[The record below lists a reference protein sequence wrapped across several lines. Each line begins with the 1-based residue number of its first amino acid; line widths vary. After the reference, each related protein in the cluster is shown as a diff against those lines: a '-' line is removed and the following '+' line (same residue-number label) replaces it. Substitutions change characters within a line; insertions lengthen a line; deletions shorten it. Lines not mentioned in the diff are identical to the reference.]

1 MDTRGHGSPAAA
13 GTVAMDA
20 KLGRPSLM
28 PNTQSESL
36 SVRFPVPV
44 FDAITRRAVE
54 LQTTPRELVRQA
66 VNFVLKNGVTFPE
79 APQ

>member
-1 MDTRGHGSPAAA
+1 
-13 GTVAMDA
+13 
-20 KLGRPSLM
+20 M